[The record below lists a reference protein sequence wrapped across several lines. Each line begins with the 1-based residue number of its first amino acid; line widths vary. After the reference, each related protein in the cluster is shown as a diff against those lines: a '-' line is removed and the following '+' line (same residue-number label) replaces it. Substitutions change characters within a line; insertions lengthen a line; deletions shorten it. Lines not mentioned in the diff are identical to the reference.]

1 MRLCTGGLWSKVKG
15 VFGRIG
21 RGVKKGAKW
30 LCDKGKKVAKTAL
43 NVTSKA
49 GTAIGTGVG
58 AIAGSIIPG
67 AGTAAGAAA
76 GAKIGGIAQTIANS
90 LNT

>member
-1 MRLCTGGLWSKVKG
+1 MRIGRFWNKVKG

-21 RGVKKGAKW
+21 KGIKKGVGWVA
-30 LCDKGKKVAKTAL
+30 DKAKKVAKTAL

-76 GAKIGGIAQTIANS
+76 GAKIGGVAQTIANA
-90 LNT
+90 LNR